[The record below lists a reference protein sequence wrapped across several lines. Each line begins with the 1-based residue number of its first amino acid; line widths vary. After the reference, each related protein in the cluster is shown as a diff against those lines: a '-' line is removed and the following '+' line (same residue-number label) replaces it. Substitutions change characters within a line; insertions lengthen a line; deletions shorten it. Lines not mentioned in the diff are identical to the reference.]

1 MNKHNADFLS
11 IIAFIECLFGFIL
24 LSNEIINYVHLFSI
38 KEINDQF
45 GGVVEWF
52 KYKESCN
59 KNIFLYSLLIITG
72 LSFWIN
78 RKLHWGLTQISLITF
93 SFVIIMNLCFMSW
106 FRLGMSICLGILFL
120 IIFIYLE
127 TKICSSFFLQTM
139 GISKIVKWLFFL
151 CGGLS
156 CVAWLLLLL

>member
-1 MNKHNADFLS
+1 MPYVDLLS
-11 IIAFIECLFGFIL
+11 IIAFIECLFGIIL

-78 RKLHWGLTQISLITF
+78 KKLHWGLTQMSLITF
-93 SFVIIMNLCFMSW
+93 SFVIIMNLWFTSL
-106 FRLGMSICLGILFL
+106 FRLGIEYLLRNFISNSIH
-120 IIFIYLE
+120 IFGN
-127 TKICSSFFLQTM
+127 KNM
-139 GISKIVKWLFFL
+139 
-151 CGGLS
+151 
-156 CVAWLLLLL
+156 